1 MINGS
6 ENNNG
11 FARKDVSLGWRSRET
26 TSIASVRVEEIRNL
40 KRESQAIKPVPFNGL
55 LTNKILT
62 ELPGEEFARLLP
74 HLEPVSLT
82 CGEDLYGFGEG
93 ISYIYFPET
102 SVISHLH
109 VLEDGST
116 TEGAMIGKEGLT
128 GLSAIFGALPAIYWT
143 QVTISGT
150 ALRIS
155 AEVLKQEF
163 HRGGVLQRLLLSYTS
178 TRMAQLSQR
187 AVCNG
192 RHTVAERLSSWLL
205 MIHDRVGDNQ
215 IPLTHEQIAHHLGTR
230 RAGITNAAT
239 ALRDARIIGYSRGQ
253 IDILN
258 RQALEDTACE
268 CYRALSQK
276 TQQTSLL

>member
-11 FARKDVSLGWRSRET
+11 FARKDVPLGWHGGNRNQIAAVGVKET
-26 TSIASVRVEEIRNL
+26 HNVR
-40 KRESQAIKPVPFNGL
+40 RESQAGKPVPFNGL

-62 ELPGEEFARLLP
+62 ALPGDDFARLLP
-74 HLEPVSLT
+74 HLEPVSLS
-82 CGEDLYGFGEG
+82 CGEDIYGFGEV
-93 ISYIYFPET
+93 IAHVYFPET
-102 SVISHLH
+102 AVISHLH

-128 GLSAIFGALPAIYWT
+128 GLSAIFSAPPGMYWT

-150 ALRIS
+150 ALRVRT
-155 AEVLKQEF
+155 EVLQQEF
-163 HRGGVLQRLLLSYTS
+163 ARGGAVQRLLLAYASA
-178 TRMAQLSQR
+178 RIAQLSQR

-192 RHTVAERLSSWLL
+192 RHTVGERLSSWLL

-215 IPLTHEQIAHHLGTR
+215 ISLTHEQIAHHLGTR

-239 ALRDARIIGYSRGQ
+239 ALRDAQIISYNRGQ
-253 IDILN
+253 ISILN
-258 RQALEDTACE
+258 REALLGTACE
-268 CYRALSQK
+268 CYRAL
-276 TQQTSLL
+276 TQQTLTRSLL

>member
-11 FARKDVSLGWRSRET
+11 FAREGVRLGWRSENK
-26 TSIASVRVEEIRNL
+26 TSISSLGVAETHSTR
-40 KRESQAIKPVPFNGL
+40 REALGVKPVPFNGL

-62 ELPGEEFARLLP
+62 ELPGEDFARLLP

-93 ISYIYFPET
+93 ISYAYFPET
-102 SVISHLH
+102 AVIAHIH

-116 TEGAMIGKEGLT
+116 TEGAMIGREGLT
-128 GLSAIFGALPAIYWT
+128 GLSAIFAAPPATYWT
-143 QVTISGT
+143 QVTLSGT
-150 ALRIS
+150 ALRIR
-155 AEVLKQEF
+155 AEVLQQEF
-163 HRGGVLQRLLLSYTS
+163 ARGGALQRLMLSYTS
-178 TRMAQLSQR
+178 IRIAQLSQR

-192 RHTVAERLSSWLL
+192 RHSVADRLSSWLL

-239 ALRDARIIGYSRGQ
+239 ALRDAEIISYNRGQ
-253 IDILN
+253 ISILN

-268 CYRALSQK
+268 CYRALN
-276 TQQTSLL
+276 QQSLTTSLL

>member
-6 ENNNG
+6 ENNND
-11 FARKDVSLGWRSRET
+11 FARKDVSLGWRSREM
-26 TSIASVRVEEIRNL
+26 TSIASVGVAETRNI

-82 CGEDLYGFGEG
+82 CGEDVYGFGED
-93 ISYIYFPET
+93 ISHVYFPET
-102 SVISHLH
+102 AVISHLH

-116 TEGAMIGKEGLT
+116 TEGAMIGREGLI
-128 GLSAIFGALPAIYWT
+128 GLSAIFAAPPAMYWT
-143 QVTISGT
+143 QVTLSGT
-150 ALRIS
+150 ALRIR
-155 AEVLKQEF
+155 AETLQQEF
-163 HRGGVLQRLLLSYTS
+163 ARGGALQRLMLSYTS
-178 TRMAQLSQR
+178 DRMAQLSQR

-192 RHTVAERLSSWLL
+192 RHSVAERFSSWLL

-239 ALRDARIIGYSRGQ
+239 ALRDAEIINYSRGQ

-258 RQALEDTACE
+258 RLALEDTACE
-268 CYRALSQK
+268 CYRALSRK
-276 TQQTSLL
+276 T